1 MSDAAVDFDAEVESH
16 LFAQLGEM
24 GDLVERERQEL
35 LSAEAG
41 VDAHDE
47 DVVQHGENFDEGIDG
62 GGGVEDDAGE
72 HTVMHDLLQS
82 AMEVAAD
89 LLVDAHQVGPGFGE
103 VGDEGVGVFDHHVA
117 VEGQPGDGAEGL
129 DHGRPEGDVGHEV
142 AVHDVDVEEGGSAAF
157 GRGDLVGEMGEVR
170 GEDGCGQFDHEGVLL
185 GTAGCE
191 FISVER
197 EAQGAGTTAD
207 IQDRKGGGGLGTVF
221 CGTGMTMETTGLS
234 AEETAKLTPAMR
246 QYFAAKEQFPDCLM
260 FCRIGDF
267 YELFYEDAIL
277 VARELQLTLTARDR
291 EKKQPMCGVPYHAA
305 EAYLQRLLRMG
316 YKIALCEQMEDPKLT
331 KTVVRR
337 EVTRVLTPGT
347 SLDPALGAE
356 QSNYL
361 ASVAALGEG
370 AACAYG
376 LALLDLSTGEFRATE
391 FVGAGAWG
399 LLGDELGRVRPAEL
413 LYGQGL
419 VGGSSL
425 SGNLGLG
432 KTHVSESRHGA
443 PDSGA
448 SAGMHEETWQSC
460 FEGIRTKT
468 PLEEWVFTA
477 EYAMPLVR
485 NHFKVHSLD
494 GMGLGGH
501 EAAVAA
507 AGALLHYMRQTKQG
521 GLEHVDGLRFYER
534 SSSLELDAVSVR
546 NLELVEPL
554 FSGESAQTT
563 LFYTLD
569 ACCTPMGKR
578 LLRASLL
585 RPFRGVAEIEARLEA
600 VGEAA
605 ASLRKREELRRSMD
619 GVLDLERLLGRVAAD
634 SAGPRE
640 VMALAKTLGCLPGV
654 VAAVRAFEARR
665 WKELGGADGILAGA
679 GEQPT
684 LRDETAKD
692 GPPGCSDGLPGSSGV
707 DTLEDLHEMI
717 VRTIVEEPPVSL
729 GEGGA
734 IREGVDAELD
744 ELRELGRSGRQALAA
759 IEERERAR
767 TGIGSL
773 KVRFNNVFG
782 YYLEVTKANAKA
794 VPADYERKQTLVNAE
809 RFTTPELKEYET
821 KILTAQE
828 RSGEIERRI
837 FAELRRQLLEA
848 AGRMRETARKVAEI
862 DLMACFAHLAA
873 LRGWVRP
880 RVEES
885 GRLEFVQAR
894 HPVVERRLEESGGG
908 RFVPNSV
915 YLDAGSIDPPGHL
928 RESGGPAVLLI
939 TGPNMGGKSTY
950 LRMAALLVVMAQMGC
965 FVPAESMRLGLVD
978 RIYTR
983 IGASDN
989 VARGRSTFMVEMT
1002 ETAAILNTA
1011 TNRSLVLLDEMGR
1024 GTATYDG
1031 LSLAWATVEH
1041 LHDRIGARTLF
1052 ATHYHEL
1059 TLLAERLARLTNLR
1073 VTVKETAGGIV
1084 FLHTVEAGPAS
1095 KSYGIEVARLAGL
1108 PGAVIARAREVLKV
1122 HERAETQQV
1131 REASPAAAQMQMT
1144 MFTPLS
1150 QRIVDRLA
1158 EADVDGLTPREAL
1171 SLLAELQK
1179 ELKG

>member
-1 MSDAAVDFDAEVESH
+1 MKSVTTLAES
-16 LFAQLGEM
+16 M
-24 GDLVERERQEL
+24 W
-35 LSAEAG
+35 G
-41 VDAHDE
+41 VD
-47 DVVQHGENFDEGIDG
+47 
-62 GGGVEDDAGE
+62 
-72 HTVMHDLLQS
+72 
-82 AMEVAAD
+82 
-89 LLVDAHQVGPGFGE
+89 
-103 VGDEGVGVFDHHVA
+103 
-117 VEGQPGDGAEGL
+117 
-129 DHGRPEGDVGHEV
+129 
-142 AVHDVDVEEGGSAAF
+142 
-157 GRGDLVGEMGEVR
+157 
-170 GEDGCGQFDHEGVLL
+170 
-185 GTAGCE
+185 
-191 FISVER
+191 
-197 EAQGAGTTAD
+197 
-207 IQDRKGGGGLGTVF
+207 TVF
-221 CGTGMTMETTGLS
+221 CGSAMTTETTGILAS
-234 AEETAKLTPAMR
+234 DAAGLTPVMR
-246 QYFAAKEQFPDCLM
+246 QYFAAKEQHPDCLM

-277 VARELQLTLTARDR
+277 VSRELQLTLTARDR

-305 EAYLQRLLRMG
+305 EVYLQKLLRLG
-316 YKIALCEQMEDPKLT
+316 YKIALCEQMEDPKQT
-331 KTVVRR
+331 KTIVRR

-347 SLDPALGAE
+347 ALDPTLGAE

-361 ASVAALGEG
+361 ASVAVVG
-370 AACAYG
+370 AGGAQVCG

-391 FVGAGAWG
+391 FAGAGAWAQVV
-399 LLGDELGRVRPAEL
+399 DEIGRVRPVEM
-413 LYGQGL
+413 LYGSGL
-419 VGGSSL
+419 LGGVNLAGEASSETAA
-425 SGNLGLG
+425 GL
-432 KTHVSESRHGA
+432 
-443 PDSGA
+443 D
-448 SAGMHEETWQSC
+448 
-460 FEGIRTKT
+460 GIRTKT
-468 PLEEWVFTA
+468 ALDEWVFTA
-477 EYAMPLVR
+477 EYAVPLVR

-501 EAAVAA
+501 EAAAVA

-534 SSSLELDAVSVR
+534 SSCLELDAVSVR

-563 LFYTLD
+563 LFYTMD

-585 RPFRGVAEIEARLEA
+585 RPASGLREIEARLEA

-605 ASLRKREELRRSMD
+605 GDLRRREGLRRSMD
-619 GVLDLERLLGRVAAD
+619 GVLDLERLLGRVALD

-654 VAAVRAFEARR
+654 VAAVKMFDAARWR
-665 WKELGGADGILAGA
+665 ELG
-679 GEQPT
+679 E
-684 LRDETAKD
+684 
-692 GPPGCSDGLPGSSGV
+692 SV
-707 DTLEDLHEMI
+707 DPLEDLHEM
-717 VRTIVEEPPVSL
+717 VVGTIAEEPPVSL
-729 GEGGA
+729 GDGGT
-734 IREGVDAELD
+734 IRAGVDAELD
-744 ELRELGRSGRQALAA
+744 ELRELSKSGRAALAA
-759 IEERERAR
+759 IEERERGR

-773 KVRFNNVFG
+773 KVRFNTVFG

-862 DLMACFAHLAA
+862 DLLGCFAHLAA

-880 RVEES
+880 QVEES
-885 GRLEFVQAR
+885 GVLEFVQAR

-915 YLDAGSIDPPGHL
+915 HMDADA
-928 RESGGPAVLLI
+928 GPAVLLI

-965 FVPAESMRLGLVD
+965 FVPAERMRLGLAD

-1059 TLLAERLARLTNLR
+1059 TLLAERLERLMNLR

-1095 KSYGIEVARLAGL
+1095 KSYGIEVAKLAGL
-1108 PGAVIARAREVLKV
+1108 PAGVIARAREVLKV

-1131 REASPAAAQMQMT
+1131 REASPAAAQIQMT

-1171 SLLAELQK
+1171 NLLAELQR